1 MTTRATLDQME
12 DLHGIVVE
20 SIVDDVRGYRADGKP
35 VPPQL
40 FACANKILKHNGVDT
55 PARAVRSGDALARFL
70 PEFEEDL

>member
-12 DLHGIVVE
+12 DLHGLVAVVIAE
-20 SIVDDVRGYRADGKP
+20 EINRYTADGKP